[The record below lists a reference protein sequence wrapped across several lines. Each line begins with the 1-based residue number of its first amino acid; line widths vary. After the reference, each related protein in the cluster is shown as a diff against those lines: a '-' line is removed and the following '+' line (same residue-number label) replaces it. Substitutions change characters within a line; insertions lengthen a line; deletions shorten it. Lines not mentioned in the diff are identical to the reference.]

1 MPFMNK
7 LFCPAHMK
15 RNRLRN
21 CHLKKRSEKNKLSY
35 VKQRKYCV
43 SLLRKTKKD
52 YYANLNL
59 KDIADNKK
67 YWREVKPLFS
77 AKTKSNEKIALAED
91 ETGTT
96 QDEQNAELLDLFFSN
111 AVKNLKIRRFSD
123 TNPLAETLSDLTLKA
138 ILKYKNHPLSPLEIQ
153 IIILMFISM
162 KLVLK
167 KFIKR

>member
-21 CHLKKRSEKNKLSY
+21 CRLKKRSEKNKLSY

-59 KDIADNKK
+59 KDIISSIGEKLNL
-67 YWREVKPLFS
+67 YSLTKPS
-77 AKTKSNEKIALAED
+77 QMRKSL
-91 ETGTT
+91 
-96 QDEQNAELLDLFFSN
+96 
-111 AVKNLKIRRFSD
+111 
-123 TNPLAETLSDLTLKA
+123 
-138 ILKYKNHPLSPLEIQ
+138 
-153 IIILMFISM
+153 
-162 KLVLK
+162 
-167 KFIKR
+167 